1 MFIASSAP
9 KVPFAQKGEGH
20 ESVGGAKRRVDKRW
34 VEIQK
39 HPPGSREGVF
49 LLWSLGDS
57 NS

>member
-1 MFIASSAP
+1 MFIAFSAP

-20 ESVGGAKRRVDKRW
+20 ESDTGWPDIGTSAYK
-34 VEIQK
+34 K

>member
-1 MFIASSAP
+1 MFIAFSAP

-20 ESVGGAKRRVDKRW
+20 ESGTGRPDIG
-34 VEIQK
+34 IQK